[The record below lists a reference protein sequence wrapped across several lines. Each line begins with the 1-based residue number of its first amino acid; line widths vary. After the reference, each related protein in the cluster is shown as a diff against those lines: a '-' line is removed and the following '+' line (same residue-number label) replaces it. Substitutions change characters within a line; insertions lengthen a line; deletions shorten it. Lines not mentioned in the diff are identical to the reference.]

1 MYPSAY
7 GAGFRRPSLDPGPP
21 PLEWGRAERAEQGG
35 AGLLSPRHRGFSPPG
50 AQVRS
55 RDGRRGSCSPTPT
68 VVSPGSAII
77 RGRAVSTRGPLVVPP
92 FPFAALD
99 PTLTNPLTAR
109 VNRERSERVK
119 REPHARLQSC
129 LGSAVR
135 SAKQMLEAQKASAAV
150 TWRVLRKREPG
161 APLVSEKPVNGRM
174 REREMQPPAHSEG
187 TSGDAVPSAPYDPDL
202 SRWRS
207 CCVVAAG

>member
-1 MYPSAY
+1 MPHAVSWATLFSFSVSAELPCI
-7 GAGFRRPSLDPGPP
+7 RRLSLDHGPP
-21 PLEWGRAERAEQGG
+21 PWSGDGSNARNKATLGCAPGW
-35 AGLLSPRHRGFSPPG
+35 HRGLSPPG
-50 AQVRS
+50 AQVRN

-174 REREMQPPAHSEG
+174 RERNA
-187 TSGDAVPSAPYDPDL
+187 TSSAL
-202 SRWRS
+202 GGNEW
-207 CCVVAAG
+207 